1 MRKYITSGGA
11 KCKDFGW
18 TNTYKEVT
26 TDTKGTEHSHRENFL
41 NRNQILKLNA
51 LDPRDLGDEESD
63 RLCAKL
69 LKKSQVAYEFEPQTI
84 PDDDKLLIMYKY
96 IHFEGTA
103 HKTVHNESKIL
114 GTEKDLSKSM
124 IKDASSSNIKLE
136 FPHHDQLKEATK
148 PVRAYVSKLN
158 SKNVELAKIRLL
170 LLEIPATHK
179 LRLHINLHFCFLF
192 CVCVCVVSFSG
203 VVQQSNRPIPAGCL
217 DQVRGGTGC

>member
-41 NRNQILKLNA
+41 NRNQILMLNP
-51 LDPRDLGDEESD
+51 LDPRELGDEEAD

-84 PDDDKLLIMYKY
+84 PDDEKLLVLHKY

-103 HKTVHNESKIL
+103 HKTVHNESKVL

-124 IKDASSSNIKLE
+124 IKDASSSNVKLE

-170 LLEIPATHK
+170 LQEIPETNE
-179 LRLHINLHFCFLF
+179 LRYHINFHFCFCF
-192 CVCVCVVSFSG
+192 VCVFLCCVLFWCG
-203 VVQQSNRPIPAGCL
+203 ATIE
-217 DQVRGGTGC
+217 